1 MITPIKK
8 LFTVAALALLSAG
21 GASAQNYPTGTVTV
35 VVPYSPGSAVDPVGR
50 FIATELQEL
59 WGSTVV
65 VDNKP
70 GAGSTIGT
78 AYVASA
84 PADGSVLLVTSAAF
98 ATAPAIY
105 KELPYDPEALLPVA
119 FASQASFVLTG
130 GANVK
135 ANTMA
140 ELIGEAKERK
150 LFLATAGLGSST
162 HFAGELIT
170 AAAGIEAEPVHY
182 KGGTESLVDLMAG
195 RADIYVGTTVGIGSN
210 IAAGQVKGF
219 AVFGDR
225 RADSIPNVPTTA
237 ELGIEGAKVAFW
249 LGVFAP
255 KGLPDDIAQKINAD
269 VTKILSTEKAKEF
282 LRKTDSVHLEM
293 SPAEFKEMV
302 DSEVAL
308 WKKLADERGIEA
320 Q

>member
-1 MITPIKK
+1 MRPIKA
-8 LFTVAALALLSAG
+8 LLTVAALTILGSGTVA
-21 GASAQNYPTGTVTV
+21 AQDYPKGTVTI

-50 FIATELQEL
+50 FIANELQEL

-65 VDNKP
+65 VDNRP

-84 PADGSVLLVTSAAF
+84 PADGSVLLVTSSAL
-98 ATAPAIY
+98 ATAPSIY
-105 KELPYDPEALLPVA
+105 KELPYDQDALVPVA
-119 FASQASFVLTG
+119 MASQASFVLTG
-130 GANVK
+130 GAAVE

-140 ELIGEAKERK
+140 ELIEEAKTRK

-195 RADIYVGTTVGIGSN
+195 RADIYVGTTVGIGGN

-219 AVFGDR
+219 AVFGER
-225 RADSIPNVPTTA
+225 RANSIPDVPTTA
-237 ELGIEGAKVAFW
+237 ELGIEGANVGFW
-249 LGVFAP
+249 MGVFAP
-255 KGLPDDIAQKINAD
+255 KGLPEEIVQKINAD
-269 VTKILSTEKAKEF
+269 VTKVLSSEKAQEF
-282 LRKTDSVHLEM
+282 LNKTDSVHLDLT
-293 SPAEFKEMV
+293 PAEFKEMV
-302 DSEVAL
+302 DAETAL
-308 WKKLADERGIEA
+308 WKNVAAERGISAE
-320 Q
+320 

>member
-1 MITPIKK
+1 MIRPIKA
-8 LFTVAALALLSAG
+8 LMTVAALTILGSGTVA
-21 GASAQNYPTGTVTV
+21 AQDYPKGTVTI

-50 FIATELQEL
+50 FIANELQEL

-65 VDNKP
+65 VDNRP

-84 PADGSVLLVTSAAF
+84 PADGSVLLVTSSAL

-105 KELPYDPEALLPVA
+105 KELPYDQDALVPVA
-119 FASQASFVLTG
+119 MASQASFVLTG
-130 GANVK
+130 GAAVE

-140 ELIGEAKERK
+140 ELIEEAKTRK

-195 RADIYVGTTVGIGSN
+195 RADIYVGTTVGIGGN

-219 AVFGDR
+219 AVFGER
-225 RADSIPNVPTTA
+225 RANSIPDVPTTA
-237 ELGIEGAKVAFW
+237 ELGIEGANVGFW
-249 LGVFAP
+249 MGVFAP
-255 KGLPDDIAQKINAD
+255 QGLPEEIVQKINA
-269 VTKILSTEKAKEF
+269 
-282 LRKTDSVHLEM
+282 
-293 SPAEFKEMV
+293 
-302 DSEVAL
+302 
-308 WKKLADERGIEA
+308 
-320 Q
+320 